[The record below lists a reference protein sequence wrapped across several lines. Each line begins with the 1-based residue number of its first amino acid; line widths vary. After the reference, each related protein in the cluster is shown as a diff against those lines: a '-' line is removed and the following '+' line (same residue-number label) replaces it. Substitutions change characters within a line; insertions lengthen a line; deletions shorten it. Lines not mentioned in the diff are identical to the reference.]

1 MKSHLYG
8 CMYAGSVYY
17 IHLCVLEVR
26 EGRRLNAAGCAR
38 VVHATATECVRVPEH
53 EV

>member
-1 MKSHLYG
+1 MKTHLYG
-8 CMYAGSVYY
+8 CMYAGSVCY

-26 EGRRLNAAGCAR
+26 EGRRLNGAVCLCSACHGHSER
-38 VVHATATECVRVPEH
+38 VREPEH